1 MSDCR
6 DAFLLRPARSFVTVW
21 KVSIKTPMKSCM
33 TKKEATMI
41 MARKKKPVSGRLFAI
56 GPLPAKHRSP
66 PTITTQNSCENKF
79 CLEKCGVFQGIQC
92 GIKSELP
99 FDVA

>member
-1 MSDCR
+1 
-6 DAFLLRPARSFVTVW
+6 
-21 KVSIKTPMKSCM
+21 MKSCM

-66 PTITTQNSCENKF
+66 PIITTKIAAKINFASRNAGCSK
-79 CLEKCGVFQGIQC
+79 GYSVG
-92 GIKSELP
+92 
-99 FDVA
+99 

>member
-1 MSDCR
+1 
-6 DAFLLRPARSFVTVW
+6 
-21 KVSIKTPMKSCM
+21 MKSCM

-66 PTITTQNSCENKF
+66 PIITTHKIAAKINFVSRNAGCSK
-79 CLEKCGVFQGIQC
+79 GYSVG
-92 GIKSELP
+92 
-99 FDVA
+99 

>member
-1 MSDCR
+1 
-6 DAFLLRPARSFVTVW
+6 
-21 KVSIKTPMKSCM
+21 MKSCM

-66 PTITTQNSCENKF
+66 PIITTQKNCKNNL
-79 CLEKCGVFQGIQC
+79 CLEKCGVFEGIRC
-92 GIKSELP
+92 GIKYELP
-99 FDVA
+99 FDVASMAA